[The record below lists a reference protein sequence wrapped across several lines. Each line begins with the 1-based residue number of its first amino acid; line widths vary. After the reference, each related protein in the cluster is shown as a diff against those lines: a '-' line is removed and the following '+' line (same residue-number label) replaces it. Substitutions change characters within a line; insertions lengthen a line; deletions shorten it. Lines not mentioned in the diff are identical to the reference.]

1 MKKTLAAL
9 ATGGLLVTSGGAA
22 ANDLGA
28 GFAWSGN
35 LAVTSDYI
43 FQGASETGGRPA
55 IQGGFDLEHES
66 GLYLGNWNSSVQFG
80 DEDPAYIE
88 IDVYGGFATDITD
101 TVGIDVGVVH
111 FFYPAAGGAAEF
123 TEVYGGVNSGYQDL
137 AADFYVIYEASDG
150 DYLKYE
156 LNLAYAL
163 PQSTYVFTDLG
174 YVDYDDSDTDDLVY
188 WHIGAGVEYAGL
200 DFSVMYG
207 DNDISGNR
215 DRWAFTVATD
225 F

>member
-1 MKKTLAAL
+1 MKKTIAAL
-9 ATGGLLVTSGGAA
+9 ATSGLLVTSGAA
-22 ANDLGA
+22 ANELGA

-55 IQGGFDLEHES
+55 IQGGFDLEHET

-80 DEDPAYIE
+80 DDAPFYLEM
-88 IDVYGGFATDITD
+88 DVYGGFATDITD

-111 FFYPAAGGAAEF
+111 FFYPAAGGSEEF
-123 TEVYGGVNSGYQDL
+123 TEVYAGVNTGYQDL
-137 AADFYVIYEASDG
+137 MADFYVVYEASDG
-150 DYLKYE
+150 DYINYQLS
-156 LNLAYAL
+156 LAYAL
-163 PQSTYVFTDLG
+163 PQDTYVFTDVG
-174 YVDYDDSDTDDLVY
+174 YRDFDDDGDLDERTY

-207 DNDISGNR
+207 DNDVSGNR
-215 DRWAFTVATD
+215 ERWAFTVATD

>member
-1 MKKTLAAL
+1 MKKTLTAL
-9 ATGGLLVTSGGAA
+9 ATGGLLVTSGGAV

-55 IQGGFDLEHES
+55 IQGGFDLEHAS

-80 DEDPAYIE
+80 EGDDAYIE
-88 IDVYGGFATDITD
+88 MDVYGGFATDLTD
-101 TVGIDVGVVH
+101 EVGIDVGVIH
-111 FFYPAAGGAAEF
+111 YFYPAAGGAAEF
-123 TEVYGGVNSGYQDL
+123 TELYAGVNTGVGDL
-137 AADFYVIYEASDG
+137 AADFYVVYEADDG
-150 DYLKYE
+150 DYIYYE

-163 PQSTYVFTDLG
+163 PRDTYVFTDVG
-174 YVDYDDSDTDDLVY
+174 YVDADDSDDDFAY

-200 DFSVMYG
+200 DF
-207 DNDISGNR
+207 
-215 DRWAFTVATD
+215 
-225 F
+225 